1 MERGLMM
8 ERFNMR
14 GAHFRSLYGGGEEER
29 GFAAQ
34 FNGYAEKMAK
44 WPRTQE
50 MLRAIAKNWEG
61 GGRRGGEWA
70 ESRRM

>member
-1 MERGLMM
+1 MM

-29 GFAAQ
+29 GFAAP
-34 FNGYAEKMAK
+34 FHGYSDKMAK

-50 MLRAIAKNWEG
+50 MLRAIAKNWEADA
-61 GGRRGGEWA
+61 RREDEWA
-70 ESRRM
+70 EQRSNT